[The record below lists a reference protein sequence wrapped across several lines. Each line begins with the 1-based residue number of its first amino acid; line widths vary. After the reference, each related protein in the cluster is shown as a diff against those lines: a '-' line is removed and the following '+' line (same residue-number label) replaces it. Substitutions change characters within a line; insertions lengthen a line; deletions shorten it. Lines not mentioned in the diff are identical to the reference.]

1 MIEKLKFITIRT
13 EPEIIEKAATWF
25 SSKWNVPKEAYL
37 ERMNNYLNNKTN
49 LGWFLCLDGE
59 KVVGGLGVIDN
70 DFHERKDL
78 TPNIC
83 AVYVEKE
90 YRKHGIAGKLLNL
103 AVDDLKRNAISPI
116 YLVTD
121 HVNFYERYGFTFLT
135 MTNCDDGSVSRVYTH
150 Q

>member
-37 ERMNNYLNNKTN
+37 ECMNNYLNNKTN
-49 LGWFLCLDGE
+49 LGWFLCLDADRI
-59 KVVGGLGVIDN
+59 VGGLGVIEN

-83 AVYVEKE
+83 AVYVEEE
-90 YRKHGIAGKLLNL
+90 YRNKGIAGRLLNL
-103 AVDDLKRNAISPI
+103 AVEDLKMNGISTV
-116 YLVTD
+116 YLITD
-121 HVNFYERYGFTFLT
+121 HIGFYERYGFTFLT
-135 MTNCDDGSVSRVYTH
+135 MTKCDDGTISRIYIYK
-150 Q
+150 